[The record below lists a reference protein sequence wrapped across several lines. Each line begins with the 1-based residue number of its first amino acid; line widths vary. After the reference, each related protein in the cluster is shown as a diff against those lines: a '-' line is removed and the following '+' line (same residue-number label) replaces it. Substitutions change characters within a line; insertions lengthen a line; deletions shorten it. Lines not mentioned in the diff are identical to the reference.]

1 MKGFVVSIMFI
12 IINIVAI
19 GIFVI
24 IVSSSVRKSII
35 TEEELSRASLNK
47 IIEIYSNKNIAS
59 INYYNAVS
67 VIPRIDVYV
76 LNSLSNYIRRINL
89 IHADNSLIEK
99 PITFQEFQYIQARI
113 QENINK
119 INYTARNYPVLRT
132 NEGYIKALYYIK
144 PIIEDEAKAIEIYNS
159 HVKEYNKLTS
169 MPPSSIIAGIMG
181 KFPFL
186 TFETGT
192 NIISQTARMFE

>member
-1 MKGFVVSIMFI
+1 MKGSAVAVIFIVINIIASTIFMTVITVSIK
-12 IINIVAI
+12 
-19 GIFVI
+19 
-24 IVSSSVRKSII
+24 KSII
-35 TEEELSRASLNK
+35 LEEELSKASLNK
-47 IIEIYSNKNIAS
+47 IIEVYSNKNIAS
-59 INYYNAVS
+59 INYYNAIS
-67 VIPRIDVYV
+67 LIPRLDIYT

>member
-1 MKGFVVSIMFI
+1 MKGSVVAVIFVVINVIAITVFMTVVSVSI
-12 IINIVAI
+12 
-19 GIFVI
+19 
-24 IVSSSVRKSII
+24 RKSII
-35 TEEELSRASLNK
+35 NEEELSRASLNK

-67 VIPRIDVYV
+67 VIPRLDIYT

-89 IHADNSLIEK
+89 INTDKTLIEK
-99 PITFQEFQYIQARI
+99 PITFQEFQYLHARI
-113 QENINK
+113 QENIDK

-132 NEGYIKALYYIK
+132 NEEYIKVLSDIR
-144 PIIEDEAKAIEIYNS
+144 PIIEEEKKAIEIYNN
-159 HVKEYNKLTS
+159 HITEYNKLTS
-169 MPPSSIIAGIMG
+169 MPPSSIVAGIMG

-192 NIISQTARMFE
+192 NIISQASHIFD

>member
-1 MKGFVVSIMFI
+1 MK
-12 IINIVAI
+12 INH
-19 GIFVI
+19 
-24 IVSSSVRKSII
+24 R
-35 TEEELSRASLNK
+35 
-47 IIEIYSNKNIAS
+47 
-59 INYYNAVS
+59 
-67 VIPRIDVYV
+67 
-76 LNSLSNYIRRINL
+76 
-89 IHADNSLIEK
+89 
-99 PITFQEFQYIQARI
+99 ITFQEFQYIQARI

>member
-89 IHADNSLIEK
+89 INIDRTLIEK
-99 PITFQEFQYIQARI
+99 PITFQEFQYLQARI
-113 QENINK
+113 QENIDR
-119 INYTARNYPVLRT
+119 INYTARNYPTLRT
-132 NEGYIKALYYIK
+132 NENYIKALSEIR
-144 PIIEDEAKAIEIYNS
+144 PIIEEERRAIEIYNN
-159 HVKEYNKLTS
+159 HITEYNRLTS
-169 MPPSSIIAGIMG
+169 MPPSSIVAGIMG

-192 NIISQTARMFE
+192 NIISQTSRIFD

>member
-1 MKGFVVSIMFI
+1 MKGSAVAVIFIVINIIAATIFMIVITVSIK
-12 IINIVAI
+12 
-19 GIFVI
+19 
-24 IVSSSVRKSII
+24 KSII
-35 TEEELSRASLNK
+35 SEEELSKASLNK
-47 IIEIYSNKNIAS
+47 IIEVYSNKNIAS
-59 INYYNAVS
+59 INYYNAIS
-67 VIPRIDVYV
+67 LIPRLDIYT

>member
-89 IHADNSLIEK
+89 INIDRTLIEK
-99 PITFQEFQYIQARI
+99 PITFQEFQYLQARI
-113 QENINK
+113 QENIDK

-132 NEGYIKALYYIK
+132 NENYIKALSNIR
-144 PIIEDEAKAIEIYNS
+144 PIIEEEKKAIEIYNN
-159 HVKEYNKLTS
+159 HITEYNRLTS
-169 MPPSSIIAGIMG
+169 LPPSSIVAGIMC

-192 NIISQTARMFE
+192 NIISQTSRIFD

>member
-1 MKGFVVSIMFI
+1 MKGFAVAVIFI
-12 IINIVAI
+12 IINIIAI
-19 GIFVI
+19 TVFMTV
-24 IVSSSVRKSII
+24 VSVSIRKSII
-35 TEEELSRASLNK
+35 DEEELSRASLNK

-59 INYYNAVS
+59 INYYNAIS
-67 VIPRIDVYV
+67 IIPRLDIYT
-76 LNSLSNYIRRINL
+76 LNSLSNYIQRINL
-89 IHADNSLIEK
+89 MNTDKTLIEK

-132 NEGYIKALYYIK
+132 NEGYIKALSDIR
-144 PIIEDEAKAIEIYNS
+144 PIIEEERIAIEIYNN
-159 HVKEYNKLTS
+159 HVAEYNRLTS

-192 NIISQTARMFE
+192 NIISQTSHIFE

>member
-1 MKGFVVSIMFI
+1 MKGSVVAVIFVVINVIAITVFMTVVSVSI
-12 IINIVAI
+12 
-19 GIFVI
+19 
-24 IVSSSVRKSII
+24 RKSII
-35 TEEELSRASLNK
+35 NEEELSRASLNK

-67 VIPRIDVYV
+67 VIPRLDIYT

-89 IHADNSLIEK
+89 INTDKTLIEK
-99 PITFQEFQYIQARI
+99 PITFQEFQYLHARI
-113 QENINK
+113 QENIDK

-132 NEGYIKALYYIK
+132 NENYIKALSDIR
-144 PIIEDEAKAIEIYNS
+144 PIIEEEKKAIEIYNN
-159 HVKEYNKLTS
+159 HIEEYNKLTS
-169 MPPSSIIAGIMG
+169 MPPSSIVAGIMG

-192 NIISQTARMFE
+192 NIISQTSHIFD